1 MGKHLLILADPYGKP
16 SFAPR
21 LRYLCDYL
29 TRKGWDLDVYTEQ
42 WDELCFEHNY
52 PITEVQLYKGQRGSL
67 LHGIDWAIKA
77 AAGLLFDWKDNAF
90 AREVKRQTAKRQYD
104 AVLCTTFST
113 FPLPAALEVAREK
126 HIPLYCDIRD
136 LDEQVGGAQYQSH
149 RSWWTKAFRTWYSR
163 VNIRRRNRILKQA
176 KAITTVS
183 PWHVDF
189 LKKINPQTSLIYN
202 GFNPQIHFFEPVRTE
217 QFIISYI
224 GRLYEQHSQ
233 DPTLLFEAI
242 SRLKDEMPELLFTVH
257 TDEKGRETL
266 RQLVRQYGI
275 ADRAEINGY
284 VSIDVVPG
292 LYRESSICVVLSNK
306 AYGAGPKGMMTTK
319 FFEIV
324 GTEKPLLLVRSDE
337 AHLEA
342 AIRETNAGAAA
353 RTTDEAIAFIR
364 EVYQQWK
371 VQGYT
376 HQAVNKAAVQLFNR
390 EAESA
395 QFEQLLLK

>member
-29 TRKGWDLDVYTEQ
+29 TRKGWDPDVYTEQ
-42 WDELCFEHNY
+42 WDELCFEHSY

-77 AAGLLFDWKDNAF
+77 AVGLLFDWKSNAF
-90 AREVKRQTAKRQYD
+90 AREVKRQTAIRQYD
-104 AVLCTTFST
+104 AVFCTTFST
-113 FPLPAALEVAREK
+113 FPLPAALKLAQEK

-136 LDEQVGGAQYQSH
+136 LDEQVGGAQYQNH
-149 RSWWTKAFRTWYSR
+149 RSWWTKAFRMWYSR
-163 VNIRRRNRILKQA
+163 VNILRRNRVLKQA

-233 DPTLLFEAI
+233 DPTLLLEAI
-242 SRLKDEMPELLFTVH
+242 SRLKGEIPELRLTVH
-257 TDEKGRETL
+257 TNDKGRETL
-266 RQLVRQYGI
+266 RQLVLQYGI
-275 ADRAEINGY
+275 ADRAEIDGY
-284 VSIDVVPG
+284 VGIDAVPD
-292 LYRESSICVVLSNK
+292 LYRGSSICVVLSNK
-306 AYGAGPKGMMTTK
+306 ADGAGPKGMMTTK